1 MIYLIGGPPRCGK
14 TTLAKTFSKQ
24 AKISWISA
32 DTLEVV
38 AGEYM
43 TQEDWD
49 ETHPYSIAHTSNNT
63 FYAEFTAKEII
74 DLIKAQSLATE
85 PAIHMTAL
93 CSIKDEIDYIIE
105 GYHITPKFAAKL
117 IKKYG
122 AQNIKA
128 VFLVKNDAEKF
139 VTEAVKNPVAN
150 DWLIKESS
158 WFYVAY
164 GLAEDKFKQ
173 YYHSYTQSFTDKA
186 EQLRIE
192 NAEKFSLTAM
202 DTKLWG
208 ILDKYVPEFAVDC
221 SKQQVFA

>member
-150 DWLIKESS
+150 DWLIKKDTTPETLVKVGQMISLYS
-158 WFYVAY
+158 KYFQ
-164 GLAEDKFKQ
+164 AEANKYKLPIF
-173 YYHSYTQSFTDKA
+173 
-186 EQLRIE
+186 
-192 NAEKFSLTAM
+192 AM
-202 DTKLWG
+202 DKNFGKSIRAIVKSFRKTR
-208 ILDKYVPEFAVDC
+208 
-221 SKQQVFA
+221 